1 MKIYEVIHPI
11 SEKLT
16 VDTIDQIFLEY
27 TSLLE
32 NKSSEYRSL
41 VEKLQNILT
50 GKQPEFKNVK
60 ISIKGSA
67 LKSILN
73 KKEPRVITTILEF
86 LDEFRSDPVAFENRM
101 VNEKKMRAH
110 RIKLTKNKDKETNK
124 STKVDILGK
133 NLGLLFHSGP
143 KTVDTTKVEPNE
155 LYIVAFGSH
164 SDLGT

>member
-1 MKIYEVIHPI
+1 MKINEVIQPI

-16 VDTIDQIFLEY
+16 VDTIDQIFSEY

-32 NKSSEYRSL
+32 NKSSEYRSM
-41 VEKLQNILT
+41 VEKFQNILT
-50 GKQPEFKNVK
+50 GKQPEFNNVK
-60 ISIKGSA
+60 ITIKGSA

-73 KKEPRVITTILEF
+73 KKEPRVIATILEF

-110 RIKLTKNKDKETNK
+110 RIKKTKSNDKDYDK

-143 KTVDTTKVEPNE
+143 KTVGTTKVESNE

-164 SDLGT
+164 GDLGT